1 MFTISREKKM
11 AEFVRSH
18 QRLDVWKVSMELV
31 IALYRELAR
40 FPKHEQSGLCSQ
52 IRRAAVSIPA
62 NIAEGAGRET
72 KREYLRFLTI
82 ARGSLSELE
91 TELEIARQL
100 EYLAPDSNALNLLNR
115 SSYLLN
121 GLIKHIRTQANQES

>member
-1 MFTISREKKM
+1 M

-18 QRLDVWKVSMELV
+18 QRLDAWKVSMDLV
-31 IALYRELAR
+31 TEVYREMQR
-40 FPKHEQSGLCSQ
+40 FPKHEQYGLCSQ

-62 NIAEGAGRET
+62 NIAEGAGRES
-72 KREYLRFLTI
+72 KKEYLRFLAI

-91 TELEIARQL
+91 TELEIAKRL
-100 EYLAPDSNALNLLNR
+100 EYLDLDANAGKLLDR

-121 GLIKHIRTQANQES
+121 GLIKHIRAQVNRESR